1 MFLRIV
7 VTVIILINGVFTVHS
22 QSPFFHYF
30 QDTLKPGHR
39 VSGTFDS
46 IDVTISTVQTT
57 LPTLHSPNRTLF
69 QPRDWYNT
77 SSLPQKSL
85 RFSSIP
91 HVGLYYSF
99 GSNTS
104 QQAGITY
111 TQALSANQFAQMDY
125 NRISSAGAI
134 RNAAFEN
141 NRFQLN
147 HLIRLRR
154 YASQL
159 RVAFDG
165 TNKGLNGGFVGDT
178 VEDPSQPIE
187 FNAVNKPDASLRER
201 RFEVDLW
208 QFLSFTKD
216 SLLKTGLY
224 VRPRFRIQNR
234 LFEESGD
241 MATIYGVA
249 NIDPDRTRDHWE
261 RSEIG
266 ATAGYFF
273 HTRTFAVNAGVF
285 ARYWD
290 FDNLSRHSDTTETG
304 LSADLSL
311 QINNNIALRASGEL
325 TLTGATGEN
334 NLTAGLSY
342 RNAVFS
348 LSGSVMFQQKYPD
361 NYQRFFYG
369 NVLDYSW
376 QNKQLTTT
384 SGIQVNAAS
393 FWKYLPLKAAF
404 DLVNVQHNPFFV
416 GNQWRQDTLV
426 SLSVM
431 SFRVHA
437 DLKWRKLFF
446 QPEIRL
452 QQSTLNW
459 IPDFQALARL
469 GFDGFL
475 FKAKKLRATIGVE
488 AGYTGSYQLLGYVPV
503 MDTYVL
509 TDGSAQVSRFNEM
522 PKLHVFTQYELGF
535 FRWFIRVENIEQAFL
550 KTVNMEA
557 IGYPVVPL
565 QLRIGMSWDLF
576 N

>member
-1 MFLRIV
+1 MLFRILFAGIIV
-7 VTVIILINGVFTVHS
+7 VSCVLRAHG
-22 QSPFFHYF
+22 QSPFYHYF
-30 QDTLKPGHR
+30 QDTLRPGHR
-39 VSGTFDS
+39 ISGSFDS
-46 IDVTISTVQTT
+46 IDVAISTVQTT
-57 LPTLHSPNRTLF
+57 LPTQSSPNRTVF
-69 QPRDWYNT
+69 RPEDWYVT
-77 SSLPQKSL
+77 SALPDRPL
-85 RFSSIP
+85 RYSSIP
-91 HVGLYYSF
+91 HVGLSYSF

-104 QQAGITY
+104 QQAGISY
-111 TQALSANQFAQMDY
+111 TQALSARQFAQMDY
-125 NRISSAGAI
+125 ERVSSAGAI

-141 NRFQLN
+141 NSFQLN
-147 HLIRLRR
+147 HLIRTHR

-159 RVAFDG
+159 SIRFDG

-178 VEDPSQPIE
+178 VEDPAQPIE
-187 FNAVNKPDASLRER
+187 FNAVNKSNATLRER
-201 RFEVDLW
+201 QFELDVW

-224 VRPRFRIQNR
+224 VRPRFRIHNR
-234 LFEESGD
+234 LFQEQGNIAS
-241 MATIYGVA
+241 IYGTA
-249 NIDPDRTRDHWE
+249 NIDPDKTRDHWE

-273 HTRTFAVNAGVF
+273 HTRTLAVNAGLF

-290 FDNLSRHSDTTETG
+290 FDNLSGHSDTTETG

-311 QINNNIALRASGEL
+311 QVNQSIALRATGSL

-334 NLTAGLSY
+334 NILAGLNY
-342 RNAVFS
+342 RNTHFS
-348 LSGSVMFQQKYPD
+348 VTGDFVFQQRYPD
-361 NYQRFFYG
+361 NYQRFYYG
-369 NVLDYSW
+369 NVLNYGW
-376 QNKQLTTT
+376 QTKQLITT
-384 SGIQVNAAS
+384 SGIRVRAAS
-393 FWKYLPLKAAF
+393 AWRFLPLKAAF
-404 DLVNVQHNPFFV
+404 DLVNVQNNPFFV
-416 GNQWRQDTLV
+416 NNQWRQDTLT

-431 SFRVHA
+431 ALRVHA
-437 DLKWRKLFF
+437 DLKWKKLFF
-446 QPEIRL
+446 QPEVRF
-452 QQSTLNW
+452 QQSTLDW
-459 IPDFQALARL
+459 MPEFQAYARL
-469 GFDGFL
+469 GFDGYL

-488 AGYTGSYQLLGYVPV
+488 AGYTGAYQLLGYVPV

-509 TDGSAQVSRFNEM
+509 TDGTSSVSRFTEM

>member
-1 MFLRIV
+1 MFFRIV
-7 VTVIILINGVFTVHS
+7 LTVIILICGVVDVHG

-39 VSGTFDS
+39 ISGTFDS
-46 IDVTISTVQTT
+46 IDVTISSVQTT
-57 LPTLHSPNRTLF
+57 LPTQLSPGRSVF
-69 QPRDWYNT
+69 QPMNWYT
-77 SSLPQKSL
+77 TFTFPDKPL
-85 RFSSIP
+85 RYSSIP

-104 QQAGITY
+104 QQAGISY
-111 TQALSANQFAQMDY
+111 TQALSSRQFAQMDY
-125 NRISSAGAI
+125 KRVSSAGAI

-141 NRFQLN
+141 NSFQLN
-147 HLIRLRR
+147 HLIRLPR

-159 RVAFDG
+159 RISFDG
-165 TNKGLNGGFVGDT
+165 TNKGLNGGFAGDT
-178 VEDPSQPIE
+178 VEDPSQPIA
-187 FNAVNKPDASLRER
+187 FNAVNKSEASLRER
-201 RFEVDLW
+201 RFEADLW

-224 VRPRFRIQNR
+224 VRPRFRIHNR
-234 LFEESGD
+234 LFEESGN
-241 MATIYGVA
+241 MLSIYGAA
-249 NIDPDRTRDHWE
+249 NIDPDKTRDHWE

-273 HTRTFAVNAGVF
+273 HTRTLAVNAGLF

-304 LSADLSL
+304 LSADISL
-311 QINNNIALRASGEL
+311 QINQNITLRGSGAL

-334 NLTAGLSY
+334 EIIASLNY
-342 RNAVFS
+342 RNPLFS
-348 LSGSVMFQQKYPD
+348 VSGNVLFQQKYPD
-361 NYQRFFYG
+361 NYQRFYFG

-384 SGIQVNAAS
+384 SGIRLAAAS
-393 FWKYLPLKAAF
+393 AWKYLPLKVSF
-404 DLVNVQHNPFFV
+404 DLVNVQRNPFFV
-416 GNQWRQDTLV
+416 NNQWRQDTLV

-446 QPEIRL
+446 QPEVRL
-452 QQSTLNW
+452 QQTTLNW
-459 IPDFQALARL
+459 MPNFQAFARL
-469 GFDGFL
+469 GFDGYL

-503 MDTYVL
+503 MDAYVL
-509 TDGSAQVSRFNEM
+509 TDGTAAVSRFAEM